1 MGFYCRVSPYII
13 VGILLAFGVFLYIN
27 GMTINDI
34 FNQMFDIVLRR
45 W

>member
-13 VGILLAFGVFLYIN
+13 VWILLAFGVFLYMN

-34 FNQMFDIVLRR
+34 FNQIFDIVLRR